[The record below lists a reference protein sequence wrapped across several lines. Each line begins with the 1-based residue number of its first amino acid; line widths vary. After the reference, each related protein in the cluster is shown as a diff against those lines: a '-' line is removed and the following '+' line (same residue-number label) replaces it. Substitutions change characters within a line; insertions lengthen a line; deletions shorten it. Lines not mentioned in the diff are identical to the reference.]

1 MAKTESKQKKAI
13 KKQHSPKA
21 EQAICVICGFC
32 CDGTLFAHAVLQ
44 PGEKGNLPEYME
56 RSYFKNEK
64 GEYFKLPCEYF
75 DEKCSIYDQKK
86 AQICSA
92 FRCQLLKDFSKKKIT
107 QGNAKK
113 LVKNAKDQRNE
124 ILALSE
130 KVLHTPENIP
140 FRKLLLELRDINN
153 ARKENDHPNPELEI
167 LIARCNIFEA
177 LLLRYFKSEKDFNSM
192 KVPTQNPDPK

>member
-1 MAKTESKQKKAI
+1 MAKTDHKQNLKKNL
-13 KKQHSPKA
+13 SPKA
-21 EQAICVICGFC
+21 EQAICVTCGFC
-32 CDGTLFAHAVLQ
+32 CDGTLFDHAVLQ

-64 GEYFKLPCEYF
+64 GEYFRLPCEYF

-130 KVLHTPENIP
+130 KVLHTPGNIP
-140 FRKLLLELRDINN
+140 FRKLLLQLREFIHAKNGDET
-153 ARKENDHPNPELEI
+153 RNPELDI
-167 LIARCNIFEA
+167 LTARCNIFEA